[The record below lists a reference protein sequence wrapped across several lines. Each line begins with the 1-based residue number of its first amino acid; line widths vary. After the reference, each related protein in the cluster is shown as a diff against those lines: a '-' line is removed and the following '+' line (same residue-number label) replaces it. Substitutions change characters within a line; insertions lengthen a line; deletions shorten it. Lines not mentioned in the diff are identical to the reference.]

1 MRFFVSWHSPLMNR
15 PDLRSVYRFF
25 SLILLAMLFVGP
37 RSVAADSGPE
47 LISKTGGGSSWS
59 TLAALTAAAQRGN
72 SKACAQ
78 LGEMLLRG
86 SSEVKQDGPR
96 ALVLL
101 EQAARAGEASA
112 AFRLGMLLESGD
124 SVAEDRVRA
133 FAYLRAAAVGG
144 VDEAFRNVGVA
155 YSTGRGVKRDYAEA
169 LGWLILAEKHDT
181 AGTVADDLR
190 AHLKKIRRPEFIA
203 AGERRAPEIEREL
216 TRTTVVKTLPPPAP
230 LLFLNT
236 AAPVKLAAVS
246 ASPSSSGNLVEP
258 ARESA
263 EEPPVKLIAPSGRFL
278 RWPNLAALQ
287 RAADQGSPDALA
299 ALGQVLL
306 DGKLLSEDSLR
317 AASLLEPAA
326 KAGSADAAHL
336 LAELYTK
343 GTRIHGD
350 DAKAFAYTLQAARGG
365 VRTSMFNLGALY
377 ANGRGTPVNY
387 PEALAWLIVAQHHN
401 LDSGSLARI
410 RDYLAKTKPAEI
422 PLAEKRAAERIRE
435 IDAVRDQLPGL

>member
-1 MRFFVSWHSPLMNR
+1 MNR
-15 PDLRSVYRFF
+15 PALRSVRRFV
-25 SLILLAMLFVGP
+25 SLALLAILLVGS

-47 LISKTGGGSSWS
+47 LVSKTGGGSSWS
-59 TLAALTAAAQRGN
+59 TLAELTAAAQRGN
-72 SKACAQ
+72 PKACAQ

-86 SSEVKQDGPR
+86 SDVKQDGPR

-124 SVAEDRVRA
+124 SVAEDHVRA
-133 FAYLRAAAVGG
+133 LAYLRAAAVGG

-155 YSTGRGVKRDYAEA
+155 YSAGRGVKRDYAEA

-216 TRTTVVKTLPPPAP
+216 VQTTVVKTLPPPAP
-230 LLFLNT
+230 LLYLNT

-258 ARESA
+258 AGEST
-263 EEPPVKLIAPSGRFL
+263 EEPPVKLIAPTGRLL

-287 RAADQGSPDALA
+287 RAADRGSPDALA

-317 AASLLEPAA
+317 AVSLLEPAA

-343 GTRIHGD
+343 GTRVRGD

-387 PEALAWLIVAQHHN
+387 PEALAWLLVAKHHN

>member
-1 MRFFVSWHSPLMNR
+1 MNR
-15 PDLRSVYRFF
+15 SALRSVPRFF
-25 SLILLAMLFVGP
+25 SLLLLAILFVGP
-37 RSVAADSGPE
+37 RSIAADAGPE
-47 LISKTGGGSSWS
+47 LVSKTGGGSPWS
-59 TLAALTAAAQRGN
+59 TLAELTAAAQRGN
-72 SKACAQ
+72 PKACAQ

-86 SSEVKQDGPR
+86 SEVKQDGPR
-96 ALVLL
+96 ALALL
-101 EQAARAGEASA
+101 EQAARGGEASA

-169 LGWLILAEKHDT
+169 LGWLILAQTHET

-190 AHLKKIRRPEFIA
+190 AHLKKIRRPDLIA

-216 TRTTVVKTLPPPAP
+216 AQTTVVKTLPPPAP
-230 LLFLNT
+230 LLYLSA

-246 ASPSSSGNLVEP
+246 SSPSSAGTLVAP
-258 ARESA
+258 ADDSDGDR
-263 EEPPVKLIAPSGRFL
+263 PVKLIAPTGRL
-278 RWPNLAALQ
+278 LSWPNLAALQ
-287 RAADQGSPDALA
+287 RAADQGSLDALA

-306 DGKLLSEDSLR
+306 DGKLLAEDSLR
-317 AASLLEPAA
+317 AATLLERAA

-336 LAELYTK
+336 LAELHLK
-343 GTRIHGD
+343 GTRVHGD
-350 DAKAFAYTLQAARGG
+350 DAKAFACTLQAARGG

-387 PEALAWLIVAQHHN
+387 PEALAWLIVARHYN

-410 RDYLAKTKPAEI
+410 RDYLAKTTPAEI
-422 PLAEKRAAERIRE
+422 PLAEQRAAERVRE
-435 IDAVRDQLPGL
+435 IEAVRDRLPGL